1 MRGNG
6 LQDLGR
12 LLDENL
18 QNFRIQLLAFDVGLR
33 LERGGHFRVRLG
45 ERIKKPFLGC
55 FGGGLDRQLL
65 RGFFRQ
71 CEERFFGRQRLFEQ
85 FARQFFCRQR
95 LFEQFARHFLRKHRL
110 LYVRKRG
117 LFEGGQRRL
126 DIGRCLRHV
135 GHRHRGADGRAC
147 RYHRR
152 HIPHDSAQGRLR
164 THEDEI
170 GGLAVD
176 HQAFDEVLDA
186 AQRIGD
192 SVYVGRAGRCA
203 AAVQNGAHIIPAAR
217 ENPRRAV
224 QLCHP

>member
-1 MRGNG
+1 MRGNA

-12 LLDENL
+12 FLDENL
-18 QNFRIQLLAFDVGLR
+18 QNFRIQLLAFDVGMG

-85 FARQFFCRQR
+85 FAG
-95 LFEQFARHFLRKHRL
+95 HFLRKHRL
-110 LYVRKRG
+110 LDVRKRG
-117 LFEGGQRRL
+117 LFDGGQRRL
-126 DIGRCLRHV
+126 DIGRCLRYV

-152 HIPHDSAQGRLR
+152 HIPHDPAQGRLR

-176 HQAFDEVLDA
+176 HEAFDEILDA

-192 SVYVGRAGRCA
+192 GVHVGRAGRCA
-203 AAVQNGAHIIPAAR
+203 AAVQDGAHIIPAAR

-224 QLCHP
+224 QFCHP